1 MPAER
6 SVAGGLPTIAI
17 VGAGFGGL
25 KAARL
30 LSRAAVRVL
39 LIDRHNYHLFQ
50 PLLYQ
55 AAAAYLEPEQVAKP
69 VRAILRGQKNLSFR
83 VAEVRGVDF
92 ARRRVVTAEESFP
105 YDFLVLAI
113 GGQTNFHG
121 LAGVERHGFALK
133 TLDDA
138 IRIRNHILSACEKAV
153 LEKDPLARRALL
165 TFAVGG
171 GGSAGVEMAGALA
184 ELVGGVLVKDYRELE
199 RGDLRVLLLEGQ
211 GEILPGFPAEL
222 CRVARETLG
231 RKGVTVRLNT
241 QVQDFD
247 GLELRLKGGEK
258 LPAATL
264 IWTGG
269 VGAAALARTLKVPL
283 GRQDRIVVEPTLQV
297 PGHPEVFVIG
307 DASYVEAGG
316 QPLAMVAPAAVQMAE
331 KAVANILARL
341 AGRPL
346 ESFSY
351 RSPGLLATIGRNAAV
366 AQIAGLKFRGFL
378 AWAVWLVVHL
388 LRLVGF
394 RNRLM
399 VLINWA
405 YDYLFFDRA
414 VRLITKEE

>member
-1 MPAER
+1 LAAEKQA
-6 SVAGGLPTIAI
+6 AGALPTVVI

-30 LSRAAVRVL
+30 LAAEPVRVVL
-39 LIDRHNYHLFQ
+39 LDKYNYHLFQ

-69 VRAILRGQKNLSFR
+69 VRAILRRQGNLRFR

-92 ARRRVVTAEESFP
+92 ERRHVVTAAESFP
-105 YDFLVLAI
+105 YDYLILAI
-113 GGQTNFHG
+113 GGQTNFYG
-121 LAGVERHGFALK
+121 LSGVERHGFSLK
-133 TLDDA
+133 TLQDA
-138 IRIRNHILSACEKAV
+138 IRIRNHILSCCEQAV
-153 LEKDPLARRALL
+153 LEKDPVRRLGLL

-184 ELVGGVLVKDYRELE
+184 ELVGQVLVKDYPELE
-199 RGDLRVLLLEGQ
+199 RGSLRVLLLEGQ
-211 GEILPGFPAEL
+211 AEILPGFPADL
-222 CRVARETLG
+222 CRTARQTLE
-231 RKGVTVRLNT
+231 RKGVEVRLGT
-241 QVQDFD
+241 QIQDFS
-247 GLELRLKGGEK
+247 GQEIRLKGGEK

-269 VGAAALARTLKVPL
+269 VSAAPLAKTLKLPL

-297 PGHPEVFVIG
+297 PGRPEVYVIG
-307 DASYVEAGG
+307 DAAYLEAAG
-316 QPLAMVAPAAVQMAE
+316 QPLPMVAPAAVQMAE
-331 KAVANILARL
+331 CAVRNVLAQV
-341 AGRPL
+341 AGQPL
-346 ESFSY
+346 EPFRY

-388 LRLVGF
+388 MRLVGF

-414 VRLITKEE
+414 VRLITKE

>member
-1 MPAER
+1 M
-6 SVAGGLPTIAI
+6 SQPTVAI

-30 LSRAAVRVL
+30 LARAPVRVL
-39 LIDRHNYHLFQ
+39 LIDRNNYHLFQ

-69 VRAILRGQKNLSFR
+69 VRAILRNQRNLSFR

-105 YDFLVLAI
+105 YDYLILAI
-113 GGQTNFHG
+113 GGQTNFYG
-121 LAGVERHGFALK
+121 LAGVQRHGFSLK
-133 TLDDA
+133 SLQDA
-138 IRIRNHILSACEKAV
+138 IRIRNHILACCEKAV
-153 LEKDPLARRALL
+153 LEKDLLARLALL

-184 ELVGGVLVKDYRELE
+184 ELVQHVLVKDYPELE
-199 RGDLRVLLLEGQ
+199 REQLRVLLLEGQ

-231 RKGVTVRLNT
+231 RKGVSVRLDT
-241 QVQDFD
+241 QVADYD
-247 GLELRLKGGEK
+247 GRELRLKGGEK

-269 VGAAALARTLKVPL
+269 IAAAPLARALKVPL
-283 GRQDRIVVEPTLQV
+283 GRQDRILAEPTLQL
-297 PGHPEVFVIG
+297 PGHPEVYSIG
-307 DASYVEAGG
+307 DATYVEAGG

-331 KAVANILARL
+331 KAVANILAAL
-341 AGRPL
+341 AGRALSP
-346 ESFSY
+346 FVY

-366 AQIAGLKFRGFL
+366 AQIGGVKLRGFL
-378 AWAVWLVVHL
+378 AWAVWVVVHL
-388 LRLVGF
+388 IRLVGF

-399 VLINWA
+399 VLINWV
-405 YDYLFFDRA
+405 YDYLFYDRA
-414 VRLITKEE
+414 VRLITHEE